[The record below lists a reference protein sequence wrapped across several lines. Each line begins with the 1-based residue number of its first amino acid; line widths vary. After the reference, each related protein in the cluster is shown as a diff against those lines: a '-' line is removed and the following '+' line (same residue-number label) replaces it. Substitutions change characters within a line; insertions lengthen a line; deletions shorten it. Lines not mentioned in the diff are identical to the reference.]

1 MTNEDQRKMF
11 RTSEKLNHFIGR
23 PHYSLH
29 KNKVSSGAE
38 IKIPI
43 QVLALDF
50 LFFGYV
56 KLATT
61 IP

>member
-1 MTNEDQRKMF
+1 MRI
-11 RTSEKLNHFIGR
+11 SEKCLERVKKLNHFIGR